1 VNIPQ
6 NAGGRLNSVRPIPKI
21 KLAIV
26 QMGVRREEAM
36 IQDDAARPAP
46 SGRQRRWLRA
56 ALKAIA
62 VIAVTAALSVILWP
76 VARDAVSR
84 TAPAAETAR
93 GAAAPGNPATD
104 EPRKSHIEGDSGLRL
119 IREAHSD
126 GGYWYWLER
135 QPEEMKH

>member
-1 VNIPQ
+1 
-6 NAGGRLNSVRPIPKI
+6 
-21 KLAIV
+21 
-26 QMGVRREEAM
+26 M
-36 IQDDAARPAP
+36 IQNDAARPTP
-46 SGRQRRWLRA
+46 SGHQRRSLRVV
-56 ALKAIA
+56 LRAIA

-93 GAAAPGNPATD
+93 GVLAPGNPAAD
-104 EPRKSHIEGDSGLRL
+104 EPRKSHTEGDGDSRV